1 MGSLLTI
8 NEKTEEVRRLKQEGK
23 TLEEALE
30 IVKGYEEWAEIKGY
44 DSKYYVSNLGRVKS
58 IKYRRPRILKPRLD
72 NHGYYRVALVNGKR
86 IKECKIHRL
95 VAEAFIEN
103 PYNKPTVNH
112 IDGNKRNN
120 RVENLEWATSK
131 EQMEHALATGLRSKK
146 VSQSNDS
153 KSCRKSI
160 IKSANHIKNNQQQYT
175 TRERFRQTIKN
186 L

>member
-23 TLEEALE
+23 SLEEALE
-30 IVKGYEEWAEIKGY
+30 IVKGYEEWVEIKGY

-58 IKYRRPRILKPRLD
+58 VKYRRPRILKPRLD

-160 IKSANHIKNNQQQYT
+160 IKSANHNKNNQEQYT